1 MQLGPSMWLLDVLDE
16 VMSMWL
22 GLDGDYAVEGLPHV
36 TKIARKPRGIGAEL
50 KASADGE
57 SGIMLH
63 LEMIEGKERESIKKW
78 HHEYGH
84 GCAVLMRCIEHW
96 AGSGRH
102 VIADSA
108 FRSPKTLMAVHTN
121 LGMYTSL
128 AVKTAHR
135 EYPKAY
141 MAGWYA
147 AGSPPNPKR
156 EISSHI
162 ALKVLFRTFL
172 TLF

>member
-1 MQLGPSMWLLDVLDE
+1 
-16 VMSMWL
+16 
-22 GLDGDYAVEGLPHV
+22 
-36 TKIARKPRGIGAEL
+36 
-50 KASADGE
+50 
-57 SGIMLH
+57 
-63 LEMIEGKERESIKKW
+63 
-78 HHEYGH
+78 
-84 GCAVLMRCIEHW
+84 MRCIEHW

-108 FRSPKTLMAVHTN
+108 FGSPKTLMAVHTN

-156 EISSHI
+156 EIGSHI
-162 ALKVLFRTFL
+162 ALKVLFRTIL